1 MMKVSRKTLRV
12 LFLILTAGIL
22 AFSAVSSVAEETGFG
37 TAETKEETDELYAV
51 VKYTDYGRINL
62 RGGPSARTQI
72 LGAVDPGT
80 KVKVLKYLGKWAL
93 IDMDGLAGYMSTFFL
108 DFYLDG
114 KPLEVPPVIQEE
126 TAAEKKQ
133 AASNPQQD
141 GHRAGY
147 YDRHSWTIVENTQMY
162 VSTANG
168 KNLLLR
174 YQPTTDSA
182 IAGSYAQGTPVTVLN
197 RSESW
202 AYVSVNGRN
211 GFMMLRHLSDVQP
224 VTPIP
229 APGTPIGTA
238 TVVHPRGSYVN
249 LRSSRTTE
257 SKTNILAQVP
267 SGTVVDLLAYDRW
280 YSLVSYNGIVGYMV
294 SSYLVR

>member
-1 MMKVSRKTLRV
+1 MMKVSRKLLRV

-22 AFSAVSSVAEETGFG
+22 AFSAVSSVAEETGSG
-37 TAETKEETDELYAV
+37 TGETKEETDELYAV
-51 VKYTDYGRINL
+51 VKYTSYGRINL
-62 RGGPSARTQI
+62 RGGPGARTQI
-72 LGAVDPGT
+72 LGVIDPGT

-93 IDMDGLAGYMSTFFL
+93 IEMDGLAGYMSTFFL

-114 KPLEVPPVIQEE
+114 KPLEVPPVIEEE

-141 GHRAGY
+141 GHRSGY
-147 YDRHSWTIVENTQMY
+147 YDRHSWTVVENTQMY

-224 VTPIP
+224 ASPIP

-257 SKTNILAQVP
+257 SKANILAQVP